1 MLWLIF
7 HVGSDRFAIPSVRVD
22 KVLPTVELHRTA
34 QSPSGLAGAFSYR
47 GAVTP
52 VIDLAQWFLG
62 TSTPLRLSS
71 RMILIPLAAE
81 RPDQKFALLAE
92 RVDELRTIDA
102 DTVNGTGSAGWSG
115 TLALGPVIA
124 DEHGL
129 LQILEIDK
137 LIAEARRN
145 ALLPP
150 AVEQVA

>member
-1 MLWLIF
+1 MLSLIF
-7 HVGSDRFAIPSVRVD
+7 HVGSERFAIPSERVD
-22 KVLPTVELHRTA
+22 KVLPTVELHRTT
-34 QSPSGLAGAFSYR
+34 QSPRGLAGAFSYR
-47 GAVTP
+47 GTVTP
-52 VIDLAQWFLG
+52 AIDLADWLMG

-71 RMILIPLAAE
+71 RMILIPLDAE
-81 RPDQKFALLAE
+81 PSNQKFALLAE

-102 DTVNGTGSAGWSG
+102 DILSGQSSAGWSG

-137 LIAEARRN
+137 LIAEARRM

-150 AVEQVA
+150 VEHVP